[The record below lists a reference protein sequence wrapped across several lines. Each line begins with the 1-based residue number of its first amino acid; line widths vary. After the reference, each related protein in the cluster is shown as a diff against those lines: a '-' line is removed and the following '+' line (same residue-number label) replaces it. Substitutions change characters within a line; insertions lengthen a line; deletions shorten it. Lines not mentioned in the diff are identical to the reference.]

1 MVKGMTFICNNTEEA
16 RINPKDG
23 EFAPLLCTLVPCEES
38 FLLLLVSV
46 NYVGTYYV
54 LGHHTDKVNCGCC

>member
-1 MVKGMTFICNNTEEA
+1 MTFICNNTAEA

-23 EFAPLLCTLVPCEES
+23 EFAPLLRTLVPCEGS
-38 FLLLLVSV
+38 FLLILVSV

-54 LGHHTDKVNCGCC
+54 LGTILTK